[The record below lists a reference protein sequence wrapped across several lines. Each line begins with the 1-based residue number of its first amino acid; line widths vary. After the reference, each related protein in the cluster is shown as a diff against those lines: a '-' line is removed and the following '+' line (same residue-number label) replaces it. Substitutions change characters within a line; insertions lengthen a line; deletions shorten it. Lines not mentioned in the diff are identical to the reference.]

1 MINDRQPL
9 NFHRE
14 ARMNKTFW
22 SLRNWY
28 FFGHWSLVPG
38 HWCLLVCCFAGCGPG
53 LQPVRGKV
61 TLPDGKPAAG
71 SQVVFEGTAAGKK
84 VSARGDVGP
93 DGSYVMSTF
102 KPGDGVPP
110 GKYKVQVNP
119 PPMVNAEGPYVSP
132 FHAKFSNL
140 ETSGLEFE
148 VKRGGENEFPIQV
161 TK

>member
-1 MINDRQPL
+1 MQNGKCRVAGAL
-9 NFHRE
+9 
-14 ARMNKTFW
+14 AVMLLCG
-22 SLRNWY
+22 SL
-28 FFGHWSLVPG
+28 
-38 HWCLLVCCFAGCGPG
+38 AGCGPG

-71 SQVVFEGTAAGKK
+71 SQVVFEGTEAGKQ
-84 VSARGDVGP
+84 VSARGDVGA
-93 DGSYVMSTF
+93 DGSYEMSTF
-102 KPGDGVPP
+102 KPGDGVPA

-132 FHAKFSNL
+132 FNAKFSNL

-148 VKRGGENEFPIQV
+148 VKRGSKNEFPIQV